1 MKKTFSVIILI
12 FLVIIVCLYM
22 NYKDMLI
29 NKNSVRKF
37 NKEYE
42 FYNKEAVIG
51 KDIIKIINKAIN
63 SNEKFNIEKD
73 VNDLYIPNDSNSIK
87 IYIIFSE
94 KDNRYYPMESLIQ
107 NNFEDFTK
115 YFGGAEFK
123 CVNVKYHEKTG
134 QIAEMIFSVI
144 E

>member
-29 NKNSVRKF
+29 NKF
-37 NKEYE
+37 NEK
-42 FYNKEAVIG
+42 AVLG
-51 KDIIKIINKAIN
+51 TDITTIINKAIN

-73 VNDLYIPNDSNSIK
+73 INDLYIPNDSNSIK